1 MASVEKVPM
10 LEEGFRKLEA
20 ELQRLKE
27 ERPLIVDAIE
37 EARAHGDLSENAEYH
52 AAKERQGQVEATIAH
67 IDDQLARA
75 QIIDPKSLS
84 GNKVMFGATVT
95 LLDEEE
101 KQIRYQIVGQVEA
114 DAKAGRI
121 SYTSALGKALIGRSV
136 DDEIEVTVPSGD
148 KYYQVAKV
156 EFI

>member
-52 AAKERQGQVEATIAH
+52 AAKERQGQV
-67 IDDQLARA
+67 
-75 QIIDPKSLS
+75 
-84 GNKVMFGATVT
+84 
-95 LLDEEE
+95 
-101 KQIRYQIVGQVEA
+101 
-114 DAKAGRI
+114 
-121 SYTSALGKALIGRSV
+121 
-136 DDEIEVTVPSGD
+136 
-148 KYYQVAKV
+148 
-156 EFI
+156 

>member
-121 SYTSALGKALIGRSV
+121 SYNSPLGKALIGRSV